1 MNFLPHLAAKD
12 CKTNCRQTASCGY
25 GNPEP
30 EQKQAKLANPTEI
43 GKGKDTSKENGLTE
57 TVKVIF
63 QALLLA
69 IVVRTFLFQPF
80 TIPSGSMMPNLLVGD
95 YLFVSKYSYGFSRY
109 SFPFAP
115 DLFDG
120 RIWSGEPE
128 RGEIIVFKFPPNP
141 QLDYIKRVVGLPG
154 DKIQMIEGVLQ
165 INGTPVK
172 REQTGLWTPEDG
184 GRSIPLFRET
194 LPNGVSYETLDT
206 YPNADGDNTGVF
218 EVPQDHFFFMGDNRD
233 NSLDSRFDVGFV
245 PRENLV
251 GPAQVIFFS
260 VKNESHPLAFWR
272 WPADLR
278 PSRLFKGL

>member
-1 MNFLPHLAAKD
+1 MN
-12 CKTNCRQTASCGY
+12 
-25 GNPEP
+25 
-30 EQKQAKLANPTEI
+30 
-43 GKGKDTSKENGLTE
+43 GKDSTKENGFSE
-57 TVKVIF
+57 TVKVIL

-115 DLFDG
+115 DLFKG

-128 RGEIIVFKFPPNP
+128 RGEVIVFKFPPNP

-154 DKIQMIEGVLQ
+154 DKIQMIDGVLN

-172 REQTGLWTPEDG
+172 REQTGTWASEDG
-184 GRSIPLFRET
+184 GRPIPLFRET
-194 LPNGVSYETLDT
+194 MPNGVSYDTLDT
-206 YPNADGDNTGVF
+206 YPNAEGDNTQVF
-218 EVPQDHFFFMGDNRD
+218 EVPQGHYFFMGDNRD

-245 PRENLV
+245 PHENLV

-260 VKNESHPLAFWR
+260 VKNDAHPLAFWR